1 MNSSTNLLVLI
12 LSVPLK
18 YTKKAYKQVGI
29 HDRNHFI
36 ERCLFEN

>member
-18 YTKKAYKQVGI
+18 YTKAYKQVGI